1 MSYEFIN
8 LYDFRKII
16 EEIKMKEKDVNIDD
30 DLEDIFKNLD
40 INNNNSVKKTQL
52 LDKINEVINFKKQF
66 VNRIEKRHFSEA
78 MKNAR
83 RSVSDQDIRRYE
95 LFSQKNNSQTLN
107 NFRFPTETEEQNTEE
122 DYDESLYD

>member
-1 MSYEFIN
+1 MKNSGW

>member
-78 MKNAR
+78 MKNAG

>member
-83 RSVSDQDIRRYE
+83 R
-95 LFSQKNNSQTLN
+95 
-107 NFRFPTETEEQNTEE
+107 
-122 DYDESLYD
+122 